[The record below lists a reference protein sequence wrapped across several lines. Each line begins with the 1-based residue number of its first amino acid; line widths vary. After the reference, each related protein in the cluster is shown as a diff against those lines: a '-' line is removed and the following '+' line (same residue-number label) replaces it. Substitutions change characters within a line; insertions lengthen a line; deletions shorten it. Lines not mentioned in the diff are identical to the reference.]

1 MGISTGMKIGMAS
14 GFMARREKIEEQEQ
28 EQTEDFRDA
37 TKAAKKQADAI
48 LRVEKERDAEE
59 YSMGQSVLQHEVLA
73 PMLKDKQLSSEMI
86 QKVGRELKVHKKGG
100 ASLKS
105 VAIALKKKIA
115 DESIKLEEMKQ
126 KEQGDAQR
134 QEAEVEKSKNT
145 PRDFASNAASALA
158 QAFSGSARGEAAR
171 DLIRQGITSEQQE
184 VMDRNNTYKERRA
197 SLGLTPEKTL
207 TLAEQKAMKKN
218 INAQIAGGD
227 ADAKFTISNDYVFGS
242 GSKTTNQ
249 RIQIANALIDAKESQ
264 YAPEDVPEILQS
276 IQNLEESGYEFNKEN
291 TSEILSDVRTR
302 GAKNVMAE
310 LLNNEHATQKAKAPD
325 DTGAGKLEETSDTK
339 KDKTEE
345 TTKDIE
351 KFVSSLL
358 SSGSRSN
365 PIKDNKGKV
374 IGYTREMRDSEGK
387 KYIVTYNKKGDP
399 TKYNP
404 I

>member
-171 DLIRQGITSEQQE
+171 DLIRQGITPEQQE
-184 VMDRNNTYKERRA
+184 VMDRDNTYKERRA

-227 ADAKFTISNDYVFGS
+227 ADAKFTINNDFVFGT

>member
-145 PRDFASNAASALA
+145 PRDFAYNAASALA

-171 DLIRQGITSEQQE
+171 DLIRQGITPEQQE
-184 VMDRNNTYKERRA
+184 VMDRDNTYKERRA

-218 INAQIAGGD
+218 IAEQIAGGD
-227 ADAKFTISNDYVFGS
+227 ADAKYNPITREYVFGS

-249 RIQIANALIDAKESQ
+249 RIQLASALIDAKENQ

-291 TSEILSDVRTR
+291 TSEILSDIRTR

-345 TTKDIE
+345 TENLAVNLNETGKKITSP
-351 KFVSSLL
+351 KRI
-358 SSGSRSN
+358 SSGEYT
-365 PIKDNKGKV
+365 IVIEDDKG
-374 IGYTREMRDSEGK
+374 D
-387 KYIVTYNKKGDP
+387 KYRVTYKNSKP
-399 TKYNP
+399 TKAVP
-404 I
+404 HTE

>member
-14 GFMARREKIEEQEQ
+14 GFMARREKIEEQEK
-28 EQTEDFRDA
+28 EQTDDFRDA

-73 PMLKDKQLSSEMI
+73 PMLKNKKLSSEMI
-86 QKVGRELKVHKKGG
+86 QKVGRELKMHKKGG

-115 DESIKLEEMKQ
+115 DESIRLEEIKQ

-134 QEAEVEKSKNT
+134 QKAEVEKSKNT

-171 DLIRQGITSEQQE
+171 DLIRQGITPEQQE
-184 VMDRNNTYKERRA
+184 VMDRDNTYKERRA

-218 INAQIAGGD
+218 IAAQIAGGD

-249 RIQIANALIDAKESQ
+249 RIQIANALIDAKENQ

-351 KFVSSLL
+351 KFVSSFL

>member
-227 ADAKFTISNDYVFGS
+227 ADAKFTINNEFVFGS

-249 RIQIANALIDAKESQ
+249 RIQIANALIDAKENQ

-310 LLNNEHATQKAKAPD
+310 LLNNEHATQKQKH
-325 DTGAGKLEETSDTK
+325 LM
-339 KDKTEE
+339 
-345 TTKDIE
+345 IL
-351 KFVSSLL
+351 VQV
-358 SSGSRSN
+358 N
-365 PIKDNKGKV
+365 
-374 IGYTREMRDSEGK
+374 
-387 KYIVTYNKKGDP
+387 
-399 TKYNP
+399 
-404 I
+404 